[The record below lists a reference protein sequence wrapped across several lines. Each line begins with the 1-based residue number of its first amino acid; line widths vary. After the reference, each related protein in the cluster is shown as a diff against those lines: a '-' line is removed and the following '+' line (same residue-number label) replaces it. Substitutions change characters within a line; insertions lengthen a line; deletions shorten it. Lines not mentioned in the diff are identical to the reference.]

1 MLRILV
7 ADDEKVTRK
16 GVITLLERGLK
27 EEIEYIEAAN
37 GVEAMEVINN
47 QMIHLIIT
55 DICMPL
61 LSGLDFVAQLRE
73 SDSEMGVIII
83 SAYENFEYAKQA
95 VQLGVK
101 DYITKPLHKD
111 EFLGVVENCIADIR
125 KKQLEI
131 QQANVEEYK
140 QSLIIKEVKYEVLCQ
155 VMSGVDVQNGI
166 RRLKHLGVELQG
178 NFFFITKFTYEWN
191 QKYND
196 ILDFAI
202 KNILDECLDKKFVG
216 QYLSFIY
223 AHKQIVILFQIDE
236 IGQKTLIEK
245 KMAEIVRLVE
255 RLGRV
260 KAVAGIGSLVYQIEN
275 VEESFE
281 KSCIATDCKIFNTN
295 EKVIR
300 YEAIPKEDPR
310 STVFQNREIHS
321 YEIQNGREIEKRIEK
336 LLKNNMSIETIIE
349 LREEYERFLGLC
361 FAEVSKEEYGEVL
374 DFSEYWSVFKLRHEL
389 KSLRQFWL
397 NSLEEQ
403 EDKLGK
409 TQLVKDVLEFSLQ
422 HVTEDIDLNYI
433 AETFQRTPGYIGTI
447 FKRERNQGFNEFIT
461 GERIKMAKH
470 FLKDPS
476 LSVREVGKRCGY
488 HNSKYFSIV
497 FKKAEGVS
505 PKTYQMMLKKGD

>member
-47 QMIHLIIT
+47 QMVHLIIT

-61 LSGLDFVAQLRE
+61 LSGLDFVAKLRE
-73 SDSEMGVIII
+73 CDSEMEVIII

-111 EFLGVVENCIADIR
+111 ELLEVVENCIADIR
-125 KKQLEI
+125 KKQLEM
-131 QQANVEEYK
+131 QQSNVEVYK
-140 QSLIIKEVKYEVLCQ
+140 QSLIIKEVKYEVLRQ
-155 VMSGVDVQNGI
+155 VMLGIDVQTGI
-166 RRLKHLGVELQG
+166 HRLQHLGVEFEG
-178 NFFFITKFTYEWN
+178 NFFFVTKFTYEWN
-191 QKYND
+191 REFSD

-202 KNILDECLDKKFVG
+202 KNILDECLDKELAG

-223 AHKQIVILFQIDE
+223 SPKQIVILFWIDE

-255 RLGRV
+255 KIGRV
-260 KAVAGIGSLVYQIEN
+260 KAVAGIGSLVYKIEK
-275 VEESFE
+275 VKESFE
-281 KSCIATDCKIFNTN
+281 GSCIATDCKIFNTT

-300 YEAIPKEDPR
+300 YEAIPKGNVKSSLHR
-310 STVFQNREIHS
+310 KREFYSI
-321 YEIQNGREIEKRIEK
+321 NVNEIEKRIIE
-336 LLKNNMSIETIIE
+336 LLKFDVSIETIMD
-349 LREEYERFLGLC
+349 LHEEYESFLNSC
-361 FAEVSKEEYGEVL
+361 FAEISREEYGEVL
-374 DFSEYWSVFKLRHEL
+374 DFSEYWSIFELRHEL
-389 KSLRQFWL
+389 KSIKQFWL

-403 EDKLGK
+403 GDKLGK
-409 TQLVKDVLEFSLQ
+409 TQLVSDVLEFALQ

-433 AETFQRTPGYIGTI
+433 AEIFGKTPGYIGTI

-461 GERIKMAKH
+461 GERIKMAKQ
-470 FLKDPS
+470 FLKDAS
-476 LSVREVGKRCGY
+476 LSVQEVGKRCGY

-505 PKTYQMMLKKGD
+505 PKTYQMMLKKGE